1 LPSQYNIGDVIDVKI
16 EKIVPRGLGLAF
28 AEKLTVFVGLAA
40 PGDRV
45 RVRIHELKKRT
56 AFAEIVEVIEPGPD
70 RITPPCPIFGTCGG
84 CDFQQLS
91 YTAQLA
97 AKVEII
103 RDCLTRIGK
112 IDLTVD
118 IQMIDSPQ
126 EFEYRSRARWHA
138 QRHAR
143 TLGFRK
149 RHSHEVVDVS
159 GCPIS
164 TPELRAT
171 FEEVKASFNWE
182 MMFDDTAAAEG
193 AVGDSGASVWSSE
206 LGSPSADITSTV
218 RGEKYTYDA
227 ETFFQANRSLTD
239 KLVETAVGDASGET
253 ALDLYCGVGLFTLPL
268 ARRFNDVIGVEGN
281 PSSIEFAKRNAANA
295 GLTNVEFEGEGVGRF
310 LGSIEG
316 DVDFVLIDPPRAGT
330 EDRVI
335 QGLLKLKPKRI
346 SYVSC
351 EPSILA
357 RDLREIL
364 DAGYTITS
372 VTALDMFPQTHHV
385 EAVVHLRE
393 N

>member
-1 LPSQYNIGDVIDVKI
+1 LPSQYNIGDVIDVNV

-40 PGDRV
+40 PGDRL

-56 AFAEIVEVIEPGPD
+56 AFAEIVEVLEPGPD
-70 RITPPCPIFGTCGG
+70 RIEPPCPIFGICGG

-91 YTAQLA
+91 YNAQLA

-112 IDLTVD
+112 IELNVD
-118 IQMIDSPQ
+118 IQMIGSPQ
-126 EFEYRSRARWHA
+126 QFEYRSRARWHA
-138 QRHAR
+138 QREAR
-143 TLGFRK
+143 TVGFRK
-149 RHSHEVVDVS
+149 RHSHEVVDVT

-171 FEEVKASFNWE
+171 FEEVKSGFNWE
-182 MMFDDTAAAEG
+182 MMFDDTASAEG
-193 AVGDSGASVWSSE
+193 AVGDSGTSVWSSE
-206 LGSPSADITSTV
+206 LGAPSADITSTAL
-218 RGEKYTYDA
+218 GENYTYDA

-239 KLVETAVGDASGET
+239 KLVDAAVGNASGET
-253 ALDLYCGVGLFTLPL
+253 ALDLFCGVGLFTLPL
-268 ARRFNDVIGVEGN
+268 ARRFKDVIGVEGN
-281 PSSIEFAKRNAANA
+281 PSAIEFAKRNAANA
-295 GLTNVEFEGEGVGRF
+295 GLTNIEFEAESVGRF

-316 DVDFVLIDPPRAGT
+316 DVDLVLIDPPRAGT

-335 QGLLKLKPKRI
+335 QGLLKLRPKRI

-364 DAGYTITS
+364 DAGYTIDS

-385 EAVVHLRE
+385 ETVVHIKRD
-393 N
+393 